1 VAKSCGRRWEGKKE
15 DGDGGM
21 IFWVKTR
28 LAVAGA
34 PGQQSAVGGELQWSW
49 AVEMG

>member
-1 VAKSCGRRWEGKKE
+1 MTKFCWEGEKE

-34 PGQQSAVGGELQWSW
+34 RGWRRAVGG
-49 AVEMG
+49 VGRVRRKMEMEG